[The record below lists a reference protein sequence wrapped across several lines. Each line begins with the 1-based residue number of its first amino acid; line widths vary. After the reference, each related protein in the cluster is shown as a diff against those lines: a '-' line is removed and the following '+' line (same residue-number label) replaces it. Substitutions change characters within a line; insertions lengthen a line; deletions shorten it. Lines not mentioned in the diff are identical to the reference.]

1 MNPTVKNLLVIF
13 SGLLVCIATLA
24 AQDEEPAVRG
34 KAAER
39 VEQYKKIRM
48 MEVLGMDEQTSI
60 RFFARYNKNV
70 EMMKDLRQRQVHALT
85 EIQKLRKSKA
95 SDSEYAKVIA
105 ELRSLEDQV
114 NQTKSKYVDELKV
127 VLTNKQ
133 LAEYLVFE
141 LRFQQN
147 LRELVR
153 DVQQRKQELQERNKE
168 ARERKQ
174 ELPNR

>member
-1 MNPTVKNLLVIF
+1 MKSIEKRFL
-13 SGLLVCIATLA
+13 SAIAGVAILFASVA
-24 AQDEEPAVRG
+24 AQDAQPPVQG

-48 MEVLGMDEQTSI
+48 LEVLGLDEQSSI
-60 RFFARYNKNV
+60 KFFARYNKNHEV
-70 EMMKDLRQRQVHALT
+70 MKDLRQKQVQILAR
-85 EIQKLRKSKA
+85 IQNLRKNKA
-95 SDSEYAKVIA
+95 SDDEYAKVVSD
-105 ELRSLEDQV
+105 LRSLEDQV
-114 NQTKSKYVDELKV
+114 NQTRSKYVDDLKD

-153 DVQQRKQELQERNKE
+153 DMQQKNKPELQKR
-168 ARERKQ
+168 
-174 ELPNR
+174 

>member
-1 MNPTVKNLLVIF
+1 MMKRLLVFCAVVAMIVVT
-13 SGLLVCIATLA
+13 GV
-24 AQDEEPAVRG
+24 AQDSEPVIQG

-39 VEQYKKIRM
+39 VEQFKKIRM

-60 RFFARYNKNV
+60 KFFARYNKNLEV
-70 EMMKDLRQRQVHALT
+70 MKDLRQQQIKALGH
-85 EIQKLRKSKA
+85 IQTLRKAKA
-95 SDSEYAKVIA
+95 SESDYAKVVRD
-105 ELRSLEDQV
+105 LRSLEEQV
-114 NQTKSKYVDELKV
+114 HQTKSNYIDDLKD

-153 DVQQRKQELQERNKE
+153 DAQQKKNRN
-168 ARERKQ
+168 
-174 ELPNR
+174 P

>member
-1 MNPTVKNLLVIF
+1 MMKRLTVFCAGVALFVF
-13 SGLLVCIATLA
+13 TGV
-24 AQDEEPAVRG
+24 AQESEPAVQG

-39 VEQYKKIRM
+39 VEQFKKIRM
-48 MEVLGMDEQTSI
+48 MEMMGMDEQTSI
-60 RFFARYNKNV
+60 KFFARYNKNA
-70 EMMKDLRQRQVHALT
+70 EAMKDLRQQQIKALGQ
-85 EIQKLRKSKA
+85 IQALRKAKA
-95 SDSEYAKVIA
+95 SENEYGKVIN

-114 NQTKSKYVDELKV
+114 SQTKSKYLDDLRD

-153 DVQQRKQELQERNKE
+153 DAQQKKNRN
-168 ARERKQ
+168 
-174 ELPNR
+174 P

>member
-1 MNPTVKNLLVIF
+1 MNSILKKLSFAFAGVAILFFTV
-13 SGLLVCIATLA
+13 A
-24 AQDEEPAVRG
+24 AQDAQPPVQG

-48 MEVLGMDEQTSI
+48 MEVLGLDEQTSI
-60 RFFARYNKNV
+60 KFFARYNKNL
-70 EMMKDLRQRQVHALT
+70 EAMKDLRKKQVQALAG
-85 EIQKLRKSKA
+85 IQNLRKSKA
-95 SDSEYAKVIA
+95 SDNEYAKVVG

-114 NQTKSKYVDELKV
+114 NQTKSIYIDDLKD

-147 LRELVR
+147 LRDLVR
-153 DVQQRKQELQERNKE
+153 DVQQKRQELQKR
-168 ARERKQ
+168 
-174 ELPNR
+174 

>member
-1 MNPTVKNLLVIF
+1 MNSILKKLSFAFTGVAILFFTV
-13 SGLLVCIATLA
+13 A
-24 AQDEEPAVRG
+24 AQDAQPPAQG

-48 MEVLGMDEQTSI
+48 MEVLGLDEQNSI
-60 RFFARYNKNV
+60 KFFARYNKNLKV
-70 EMMKDLRQRQVHALT
+70 MKDLRQKQVQVLAG
-85 EIQKLRKSKA
+85 IQNLRRSKA
-95 SDSEYAKVIA
+95 SDNEYTKIVS

-114 NQTKSKYVDELKV
+114 NQTKSKYIDDLKD

-147 LRELVR
+147 LRDLVR
-153 DVQQRKQELQERNKE
+153 DVQQKRQELQKR
-168 ARERKQ
+168 
-174 ELPNR
+174 